1 MLASK
6 TRRHAAAAYPL
17 VFLCATIGIS
27 CTGDGDGGG
36 RGGAGGTANGGT
48 GGQTGGTGGGFGGS
62 GGGFGGSGGQT
73 TGGTGGGAAG
83 AGGATGGAG
92 GRGGTGGGG
101 GGGTGGATGGA
112 GGGTGGAAGRDAG
125 GGAGMGGAAGRD
137 AGGGAGMGGGT
148 GGGGTGG
155 ANPPGS
161 SAPCTGDPTTPPP
174 ALRRGAPIAIANSGQ
189 PGQVVGVP
197 GENVLYVIGHT
208 NGRVHVIMNGQSTGM
223 SLIDP
228 VSVSGGGNGPEAGN
242 LSMALHP
249 DFKNNQT
256 FYVFYTGTPGGRT
269 VIDEFK
275 RTSPTTSMK
284 VKTLYN
290 KPRNNNN
297 TGPYHNGGSI
307 YFSPKDAT
315 PALYL
320 SVGDH
325 QQSGAAA
332 AAEGVAGRILKID
345 VGDGSATTHARG
357 LRNPYRFSIDRLT
370 GDFYIGEVAQGAGGA
385 AYFLGAGV
393 TGRNF
398 GWTGGEIQGGTSGMQ
413 TGMAALI
420 GGVVYRGN
428 KIPGLCGRYF
438 FGMHTG
444 GVIRSMVVRNGQRV
458 GDPMTHPELKLPGNI
473 SSFGEDGEGE
483 IWMSA
488 MNGSIFKIE
497 PAN

>member
-6 TRRHAAAAYPL
+6 TRRHAAVAYPL

-27 CTGDGDGGG
+27 CTGDDTPGG
-36 RGGAGGTANGGT
+36 RGGSGGTPAGGSGGAAS
-48 GGQTGGTGGGFGGS
+48 GGSGGSPGFGGS
-62 GGGFGGSGGQT
+62 GGSPGLGGSGGSPGQ
-73 TGGTGGGAAG
+73 GGS
-83 AGGATGGAG
+83 GGATGGTG

-101 GGGTGGATGGA
+101 GGGAGGATGGA
-112 GGGTGGAAGRDAG
+112 GGATGGTAGRDAGAGTGGAAGRDAG
-125 GGAGMGGAAGRD
+125 GGAGMGGGGGGG
-137 AGGGAGMGGGT
+137 AGGGAMP
-148 GGGGTGG
+148 
-155 ANPPGS
+155 PPGS
-161 SAPCTGDPTTPPP
+161 SAPCTGEPAATPP
-174 ALRRGAPIAIANSGQ
+174 ALRRGAPIAIPNSGQ

-208 NGRVHVIMNGQSTGM
+208 NGRVHVVMNGMATGM

-256 FYVFYTGTPGGRT
+256 FYVFYTGNPGGRT

-275 RTSPTTSMK
+275 RTSPTSSMK
-284 VKTLYN
+284 VKTLYDQARVN
-290 KPRNNNN
+290 S
-297 TGPYHNGGSI
+297 GPYHNGGSI
-307 YFSPKDAT
+307 YFSPKDST

-320 SVGDH
+320 SIGDH
-325 QQSGAAA
+325 QQSGSAG
-332 AAEGVAGRILKID
+332 AAEGRAGRILKID
-345 VGDGSATTHARG
+345 VGSGMASTHARG

-385 AYFLGAGV
+385 AYFLGAGM

-413 TGMAALI
+413 SGMAALI

-444 GVIRSMVVRNGQRV
+444 GVIRSMVVQNGARV
-458 GDPMTHPELKLPGNI
+458 GGITTHAELKLPGNI